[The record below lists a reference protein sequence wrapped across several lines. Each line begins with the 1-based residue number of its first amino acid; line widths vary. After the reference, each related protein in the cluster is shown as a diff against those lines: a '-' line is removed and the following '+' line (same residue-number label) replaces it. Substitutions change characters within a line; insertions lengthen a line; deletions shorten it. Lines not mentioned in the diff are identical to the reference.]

1 MATTK
6 KTCIVCQ
13 RSFLASR
20 STHVHCSMKCR
31 VRKHRATTFIVEH
44 STPTTVADV
53 VNEATEHMMNMISK
67 LTDKEKAGAL
77 ATLWLETPQEFAARK
92 QSILYT
98 ILKGKQQ

>member
-1 MATTK
+1 
-6 KTCIVCQ
+6 
-13 RSFLASR
+13 
-20 STHVHCSMKCR
+20 
-31 VRKHRATTFIVEH
+31 
-44 STPTTVADV
+44 
-53 VNEATEHMMNMISK
+53 MNMISK